1 MSITVISVLATF
13 RNSIA
18 AIPIGPAPITSTLSP
33 ELEADRFT
41 QLQPMASVSTK
52 ASCSIV
58 NFSEGCSL
66 RAGNTKRSHMP
77 PSLCTPMT
85 SSDSQQFVAPF
96 LQA

>member
-13 RNSIA
+13 RNSTT
-18 AIPIGPAPITSTLSP
+18 AIPMGPAPITSTLSP
-33 ELEADRFT
+33 GLEADRFT
-41 QLQPMASVSTK
+41 QLQPIASVSTK

-66 RAGNTKRSHMP
+66 CAGKMIRSHMP
-77 PSLCTPMT
+77 PFLCTPMT